1 MTEKK
6 SSIKQGHF
14 IMIKKDNPSERCNNQ
29 KHMHLYLKI
38 HKAETERIKGR
49 DNAIPGKIPKK
60 KKISQKFFKN
70 LEFLGNH
77 EQPKQS

>member
-38 HKAETERIKGR
+38 HKAKTERIKGR
-49 DNAIPGKIPKK
+49 NR
-60 KKISQKFFKN
+60 
-70 LEFLGNH
+70 
-77 EQPKQS
+77 